1 MRLTLVLRLFVLAF
15 FASVSARAEEPLLKL
30 KQDTGLRGSQAGG
43 QDAPLFLSADQ
54 IESISANV
62 IQASGN
68 VEARKSGRN
77 FFADTLRYDN
87 ALESIDAR
95 GKVRLEQV
103 GLILTGESLK
113 LQLDSETGLLT
124 KPVYRILPTA
134 ETSTGG
140 PRISG
145 RGQADSLELI
155 EREKFSAKDATY
167 TTCPVGNEDWQLKVA
182 DLEIDQ
188 GRQVGTARNMLLKFK
203 DVPLLYTPWADFSLN
218 NERKSGFLPPTI
230 GFTGKSGLDIT
241 LPYYFNLAPNY
252 DATIYP
258 RFLATRGLQLG
269 GEFRYLS
276 ETFEGDAALEYLYKD
291 QTDERT
297 RWLAALN
304 HTQQFSPRLKGQ
316 VIFQRVSDDEYF
328 RDLSNQV
335 EVTSRSIL
343 PQEARLNYDGD
354 WWEAGLLVQALQT
367 LQDPAAPIAESYNRL
382 PQLTLNAN
390 RKLAG
395 IVEAGLETGYTH
407 FHHPNPVLVPNPD
420 GYYQVKD
427 ADRFTLYPSLK
438 LPYSN
443 SAFFITPKIGYHYT
457 SYSIDQPLAG
467 NPSSLDRGLPIASV
481 DTGLIFERDFSFR
494 GSHYLQ
500 TLEPRAYY
508 VYAPYRDQTQIPV
521 FDTAPLDLSFAQIFT
536 ENQYIGGDRINDANQ
551 LTLAMTSRFI
561 DESSGLERL
570 KVAFGQRYYFTSQ
583 QVTLPGTLPRDS
595 QSTDLL
601 ALLSGQI
608 NHAWRVD
615 AGWQFDTDL
624 GKTIKNT
631 LSVSY
636 RPEPG
641 RTASVGYRFLDGS
654 VEQLDT
660 AFQWPLTNRLY
671 GLFRANYSLR
681 DNNLVEGLAGL
692 EYNGGCWVVRGVAQR
707 IATAENDS
715 SNSFYLQLEL
725 NGMGRIG
732 ASPLDA
738 LNKSIPG
745 YKPTNEFKTP

>member
-1 MRLTLVLRLFVLAF
+1 MRLTLVPKLVVIGLLIPAF
-15 FASVSARAEEPLLKL
+15 FVGVVARAEEAPLKL
-30 KQDTGLRGSQAGG
+30 KQDADLRGSGVAG
-43 QDAPLFLSADQ
+43 QDGPLFLTADQ
-54 IESISANV
+54 IESVDANV
-62 IQASGN
+62 IQASGK

-77 FFADTLRYDN
+77 FFADTLRYDHS
-87 ALESIDAR
+87 LEMVEAR
-95 GKVRLEQV
+95 GNVRLEQT
-103 GLILTGESLK
+103 GLVLSGETLK

-124 KPVYRILPTA
+124 KPAYRILPTA
-134 ETSTGG
+134 AADS
-140 PRISG
+140 RIAG
-145 RGQADSLELI
+145 RGQAESLALI
-155 EREKFSAKDATY
+155 DREKFTAQDASY

-188 GRQVGTARNMLLKFK
+188 GKQVGTARNVLLKFK

-218 NERKSGFLPPTI
+218 DARKSGFLPPTI
-230 GFTGKSGLDIT
+230 GFTGKSGLDVT

-252 DATIYP
+252 DATVYP

-269 GEFRYLS
+269 GEFRYLT
-276 ETFEGDAALEYLYKD
+276 ETFAGDAALEYLYND
-291 QTDERT
+291 QTDNRS

-304 HTQQFSPRLKGQ
+304 HTQQFNPRLKGQ
-316 VIFQRVSDDEYF
+316 IIFQRVSDDEYF

-343 PQEARLNYDGD
+343 PQEARLSYEGD
-354 WWEAGLLVQALQT
+354 WWQAGLLAQSLQT
-367 LQDPAAPIAESYNRL
+367 LQDPAAPIAEPYNRL
-382 PQLTLNAN
+382 PQLSLTAQRDLPARLQFN
-390 RKLAG
+390 LASEYTYFNHRNPTPTQA
-395 IVEAGLETGYTH
+395 EAGSRFIAY
-407 FHHPNPVLVPNPD
+407 PN
-420 GYYQVKD
+420 
-427 ADRFTLYPSLK
+427 LK

-443 SAFFITPKIGYHYT
+443 SAFFLTPKIGYHYT
-457 SYSIDQPLAG
+457 HYEVDSPPVGII
-467 NPSSLDRGLPIASV
+467 SSHDRGLPIASL

-494 GSHYLQ
+494 GGNYLQ

-508 VYAPYRDQTQIPV
+508 VYAPYRDQRQIPL

-561 DESSGLERL
+561 EESSGLERL
-570 KVAFGQRYYFTSQ
+570 KIAFGQRYYFASQ
-583 QVTLPGTLPRDS
+583 QVTLNPLDPVRDS

-624 GKTIKNT
+624 GRTIKNT
-631 LSVSY
+631 LSASY
-636 RPEPG
+636 RPAPG
-641 RTASVGYRFLDGS
+641 RAASLGYRFLDGS
-654 VEQLDT
+654 VEQLDA
-660 AFQWPLTNRLY
+660 AFQWPLSNRLY

-692 EYNGGCWVVRGVAQR
+692 EYNGGCWVLRGVAQR
-707 IATAENDS
+707 IATAEKDS

-738 LNKSIPG
+738 LKKSIPG
-745 YKPTNEFKTP
+745 YTPTNEFQAP